1 MSVCGGVSPTKGIS
15 EKKGRGEALAAYCLQ
30 ELISRC
36 LGEEGGV
43 VEEYLLRSSKSVTV
57 GSVDILCVANV

>member
-1 MSVCGGVSPTKGIS
+1 MCGGVSPTEGIS

-30 ELISRC
+30 EVISRY
-36 LGEEGGV
+36 LGEETSV
-43 VEEYLLRSSKSVTV
+43 VEEYLLRSSKSLTV